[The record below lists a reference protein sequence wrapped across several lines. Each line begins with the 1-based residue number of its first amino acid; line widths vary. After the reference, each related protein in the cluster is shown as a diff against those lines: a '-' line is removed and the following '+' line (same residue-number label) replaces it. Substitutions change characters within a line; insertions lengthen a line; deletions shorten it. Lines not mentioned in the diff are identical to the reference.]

1 MLFISV
7 YNLQKVAVW
16 ERFFMLEIVFNRK
29 CTEKCDV
36 KVIGLAEKQRFCDSE
51 YTCFLDK
58 EECRFLQRAIK
69 AENFQGKSGTTVETY
84 SSKGRLMAVGLGCR
98 PRKLDLRKVG
108 GSLVRKLA
116 KNRVAKFWV
125 DDVKGC
131 GLSKEE
137 VAHNFAFGML
147 LGSYRFDKY
156 FTKKP
161 AEEYP
166 ALEKVYFDSVGKGEI
181 SLDNF
186 VDMASLA
193 NAVRYAR
200 DLVNEPANFLTPEAF
215 AADVERL
222 RYLKL
227 DVDILD
233 EKELR
238 KQDFNMLLEVAKGS
252 ETKPRVGVIVWH
264 GDKRRK
270 ETDVVLVGKGVT
282 YDAGGI
288 NLKDRKNLANMYADM
303 AGAAAVAATMKSIAL
318 ERRVINV
325 AAVVGLVENM
335 PSGKALHPF
344 DVIRSMSGQTVE
356 VTDTD
361 GEGRLLLADLLW
373 YAQERFKPARI
384 IDIATLTGSV
394 AYALAG
400 QYAGIFGNDKKLIR
414 ALTESG
420 VECGEPLWELPLN
433 ETFDKWIN
441 SDVADMK
448 NVGKNVGDGSQAAAF
463 LQRYIKKGV
472 SWAHI
477 DMADME
483 IAGED
488 TELCPKGATG
498 FGVQLLNQYLKNLG
512 TEK

>member
-1 MLFISV
+1 
-7 YNLQKVAVW
+7 
-16 ERFFMLEIVFNRK
+16 MLEIIFNRK

-36 KVIGLAEKQRFCDSE
+36 KVIGLAEKQSFCDSAFVK
-51 YTCFLDK
+51 FLDK
-58 EECRFLQRAIK
+58 EECRILHQAIK
-69 AENFQGKSGTTVETY
+69 AENFTGKSGTWVDSY
-84 SSKGRLMAVGLGCR
+84 SAKGRLIAVGLGCR
-98 PRKLDLRKVG
+98 PQKLDLRKTG
-108 GSLVRKLA
+108 GRLVRRLS

-125 DDVKGC
+125 GDVKGC
-131 GLSKEE
+131 RLSQEE
-137 VAHNFAFGML
+137 IAHNVAFGML

-161 AEEYP
+161 AEDYP
-166 ALEKVYFDSVGKGEI
+166 VLEKVYFDSAEKDKI
-181 SLDNF
+181 SLGHF

-215 AADVERL
+215 ASDVERL

-227 DVDILD
+227 DVEILD
-233 EKELR
+233 ERELR
-238 KQDFNMLLEVAKGS
+238 KQDFNMLLEVAKGA
-252 ETKPRVGVIVWH
+252 EAKPRVGVMIWH

-270 ETDVVLVGKGVT
+270 EMDAVLVGKGVT

-288 NLKDRKNLANMYADM
+288 NLKDRKNLTNMYADM

-318 ERRVINV
+318 ERRMVNV

-335 PSGKALHPF
+335 PSGRALHPF

-373 YAQERFKPARI
+373 YAQKRFEPARI
-384 IDIATLTGSV
+384 IDIATLTGTV

-400 QYAGIFGNDKKLIR
+400 QYAGIFGNDKKLIA

-420 VECGEPLWELPLN
+420 AECGEPLWELPLN
-433 ETFDKWIN
+433 AEFDKWID

-448 NVGKNVGDGSQAAAF
+448 NVGKNIGDGSQAAAF
-463 LQRYIKKGV
+463 LQRYIRKGV

-488 TELCPKGATG
+488 TALCPKGATG

-512 TEK
+512 TEKVK

>member
-1 MLFISV
+1 MRKIS
-7 YNLQKVAVW
+7 L
-16 ERFFMLEIVFNRK
+16 LEFK
-29 CTEKCDV
+29 ETAGKEADKAV
-36 KVIGLAEKQRFCDSE
+36 KVVLLPENGADLERIGKIASAAEIKMLKAAVKNRDFKFENEKKLVIDDGRQKFILFGVKNKPTAQEARLAGAAAAGMVKK
-51 YTCFLDK
+51 DK
-58 EECRFLQRAIK
+58 EAALFLPAGWEK
-69 AENFQGKSGTTVETY
+69 NAADAALGMELELY
-84 SSKGRLMAVGLGCR
+84 S
-98 PRKLDLRKVG
+98 
-108 GSLVRKLA
+108 
-116 KNRVAKFWV
+116 
-125 DDVKGC
+125 
-131 GLSKEE
+131 
-137 VAHNFAFGML
+137 
-147 LGSYRFDKY
+147 FDKY
-156 FTKKP
+156 FTRKKDD
-161 AEEYP
+161 EFNQM
-166 ALEKVYFDSVGKGEI
+166 EKVYLVPEKGGIDAKAME
-181 SLDNF
+181 N
-186 VDMASLA
+186 MRALA
-193 NAVRYAR
+193 NGVRYAR

-215 AADVERL
+215 ASDVERL

-252 ETKPRVGVIVWH
+252 EAKPRVGVIVWH

>member
-1 MLFISV
+1 
-7 YNLQKVAVW
+7 
-16 ERFFMLEIVFNRK
+16 MLEIIFNRK

-36 KVIGLAEKQRFCDSE
+36 KVIGLAEKQRFCDSAFVK
-51 YTCFLDK
+51 FLDK
-58 EECRFLQRAIK
+58 EECRILQQAIK
-69 AENFQGKSGTTVETY
+69 SENFVGKIGTWVDSYTA
-84 SSKGRLMAVGLGCR
+84 KGRLIVVGLGCR
-98 PRKLDLRKVG
+98 PQELELRKIG
-108 GSLVRKLA
+108 GRLVRLLS
-116 KNRVAKFWV
+116 KNRVAKFWIG
-125 DDVKGC
+125 DVKGC
-131 GLSKEE
+131 RLSQEDI
-137 VAHNFAFGML
+137 AHNVAFGML

-161 AEEYP
+161 IDDYP
-166 ALEKVYFDSVGKGEI
+166 ILEKVYFDSSDKDNILLE
-181 SLDNF
+181 NF
-186 VDMASLA
+186 VDMVSLA

-215 AADVERL
+215 ASDVERL

-227 DVDILD
+227 GVEILD
-233 EKELR
+233 EHELR

-252 ETKPRVGVIVWH
+252 ETKPRVGVITWQ

-270 ETDVVLVGKGVT
+270 EIDVVLVGKGVT

-288 NLKDRKNLANMYADM
+288 NLKDRKNLTNMYADM
-303 AGAAAVAATMKSIAL
+303 AGAATVAATMKSIAL
-318 ERRVINV
+318 ERRMINV

-373 YAQERFKPARI
+373 YAQKRFETTKI
-384 IDIATLTGSV
+384 IDIATLTGTV

-400 QYAGIFGNDKKLIR
+400 QYAGIFGNDKKLIN
-414 ALTESG
+414 ALIESG
-420 VECGEPLWELPLN
+420 LESGEPLWELPLN
-433 ETFDKWIN
+433 EEFDKWIN
-441 SDVADMK
+441 SDIADMK
-448 NVGKNVGDGSQAAAF
+448 NVGKNVGDSSQAAAF

-488 TELCPKGATG
+488 MPLCPKGATG
-498 FGVQLLNQYLKNLG
+498 FGVQLLNRYIKNLG
-512 TEK
+512 VEKK